1 MNPYILN
8 VSKATHLCS
17 RALCQGQGRCVRKH
31 WNDNVFLH
39 LNPLRYRIQRQRRGG
54 PLTVSGDLS
63 QDDINWF
70 DRNFDC
76 MCYSEKPCRSVLDFN
91 IIQPAMV
98 TTRNRGADRPG
109 PLLLVII
116 LLCWMYVVM

>member
-8 VSKATHLCS
+8 VSKATRLCS

-98 TTRNRGADRPG
+98 TTRNRSADRPG